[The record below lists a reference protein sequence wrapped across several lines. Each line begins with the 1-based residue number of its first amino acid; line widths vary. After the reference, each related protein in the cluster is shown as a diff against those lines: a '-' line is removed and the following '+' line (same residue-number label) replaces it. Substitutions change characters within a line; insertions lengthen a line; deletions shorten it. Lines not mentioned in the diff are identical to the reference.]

1 VDDRVTQLQTLLQAQ
16 RSALLS
22 GRLDALDGIAGQL
35 ESLMAAPLQGAD
47 PRALRGLRMQAE
59 TNARLAEAAAQGLR
73 AARRRLTEASS
84 IARGGQTYDGNGRL
98 APMGAATPA
107 PLRRV

>member
-1 VDDRVTQLQTLLQAQ
+1 MDDRVTHLSALLQAQ

-22 GRLDALDGIAGQL
+22 GRIDALDGIAGQL
-35 ESLMAAPLQGAD
+35 EGLMAEPLHGAD
-47 PRALRGLRMQAE
+47 PRALRGLRMLAE
-59 TNARLAEAAAQGLR
+59 ANARLAEAAAQGLR

-98 APMGAATPA
+98 APMGAAPPP